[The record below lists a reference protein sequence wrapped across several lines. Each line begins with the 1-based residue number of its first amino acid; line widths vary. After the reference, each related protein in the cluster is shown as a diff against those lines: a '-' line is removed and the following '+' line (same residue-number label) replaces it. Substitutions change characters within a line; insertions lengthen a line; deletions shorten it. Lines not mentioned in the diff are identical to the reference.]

1 MSLIT
6 LNRTGSGAATTDL
19 LEANTTLRF
28 YSNGQQPQA
37 NVMPAL
43 DNLQPLSIYANP
55 NDPTGTLKLG
65 KPGLFW
71 KGYFNATQ
79 SSANYFRTIVS
90 ESNTVFNVQGY
101 PNISPVR
108 VGVALRTHENFA
120 EDAQRLNMEVFVSS
134 DFGGSTI
141 NLNSTRTGSGANLV
155 PWTWSVGPSG
165 AGVERMRI
173 TTGRQVLFNTTAV
186 LGGGSEPLQILSA
199 GAGQYDSALTT
210 YNSRDSDPGT
220 ISYFPVASFVINNAA
235 AGQLQ
240 ITTNS
245 FQLVSLSDHR
255 RKKNVRDIDHAVER
269 IMMLQPRQFQWSGY
283 EDQLP
288 SQGFVA
294 HELAT
299 VIPHAVT
306 GSKDAVDRRGEPV
319 YQMVN
324 NAALIPALVAAVKQ
338 LRTETQNLKLEFG
351 LS

>member
-1 MSLIT
+1 MSNPII
-6 LNRTGSGAATTDL
+6 LNRTGSGASLTDVV
-19 LEANTTLRF
+19 ECGDTLRF
-28 YSNGQQPQA
+28 YSDGQQPQDNTA
-37 NVMPAL
+37 PL
-43 DNLQPLSIYANP
+43 DIYANP
-55 NDPTGTLKLG
+55 FDPTGQIRIG
-65 KPGLFW
+65 RPGRFW

-79 SSANYFRTIVS
+79 GSANYFRNTTS
-90 ESNTVFNVQGY
+90 ESNTQFVVRGF
-101 PNISPVR
+101 PNIDNVR

-120 EDAQRLNMEVFVSS
+120 EDAQKLNMEVVI
-134 DFGGSTI
+134 GAAAI
-141 NLNSTRTGSGANLV
+141 NLNSTRTGSPASLV

-173 TTGRQVLFNTTAV
+173 TTGREVLFNTTAA
-186 LGGGSEPLQILSA
+186 LGGGSEPLQILSN

-210 YNSRDSDPGT
+210 YNSYFFNPGNSFFG
-220 ISYFPVASFVINNAA
+220 IAVFVINGAA

-240 ITTNS
+240 ISSNN

-255 RKKNVRDIDHAVER
+255 RKKNVRDLDHALER
-269 IMMLQPRQFQWSGY
+269 ITMLQPRQFQWLGH
-283 EDQLP
+283 ENQPP

-299 VIPHAVT
+299 VIPHAVA

-338 LRTETQNLKLEFG
+338 LRAEIQNLKPELG
-351 LS
+351 LV